1 MANFKRLCSFLP
13 SSLMLITLCLPLQVQ
28 ASPDGHSQ
36 GSRSGG
42 SRSIHHDQG
51 DQHSGRSGRSGRSA
65 NQRHNSHND
74 DD

>member
-42 SRSIHHDQG
+42 SRSIHHDKD
-51 DQHSGRSGRSGRSA
+51 DQHSGRSGRSA
-65 NQRHNSHND
+65 NQRHNSHTD